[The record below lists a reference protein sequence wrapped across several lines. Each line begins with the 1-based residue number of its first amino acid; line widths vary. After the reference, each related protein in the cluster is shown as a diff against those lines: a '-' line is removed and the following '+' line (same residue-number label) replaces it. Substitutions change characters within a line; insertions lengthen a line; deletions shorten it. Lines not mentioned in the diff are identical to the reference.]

1 MERTRSRQEIS
12 PLLQG
17 ASGVVLLLAMLLGVV
32 GTIYKFVQPGGWL
45 TTFATQGLPG
55 GLTAFAALVAI
66 CALALVVPER
76 HAPWRK
82 NFLIYGFACVGG
94 YYLLQLATR
103 GTF

>member
-1 MERTRSRQEIS
+1 MERTRPRQEIF
-12 PLLQG
+12 PLMQG
-17 ASGVVLLLAMLLGVV
+17 VSGVALLLAMLLGVV

-45 TTFATQGLPG
+45 TELATQGLPG

-82 NFLIYGFACVGG
+82 NFLLYGFAGAGG

>member
-1 MERTRSRQEIS
+1 MERIRSSHAIS

-17 ASGVVLLLAMLLGVV
+17 ISGVVLLLAMLLGVV

-45 TTFATQGLPG
+45 TTLATQGLPG

-82 NFLIYGFACVGG
+82 NLLLYGFAGAGG